1 VMRIVFRGKLGG
13 GLARRSERGGGK
25 QRGLDWSI
33 RRERRESVLLVVT
46 CTFRKLAKL
55 FTEENISLSDFCFT
69 SDSLVRRSGHVL
81 SHTTSSSLLLLR
93 LGFDFSLFF
102 FVREERHK
110 FGIRPYTS
118 LFSFSG
124 ITARRLVI
132 DGLRNRTLQ
141 SILHFRR

>member
-1 VMRIVFRGKLGG
+1 MGWRGV
-13 GLARRSERGGGK
+13 
-25 QRGLDWSI
+25 QREVEESKEGWI
-33 RRERRESVLLVVT
+33 GRYVGREGNLYC

-81 SHTTSSSLLLLR
+81 LHTTSSSLLLLR

-118 LFSFSG
+118 LLLLLGDYRTSLSYRWSSEPNAS
-124 ITARRLVI
+124 INPPLSKI
-132 DGLRNRTLQ
+132 DGL
-141 SILHFRR
+141 